1 MLLLAVLAAVALG
14 GWLYFHN
21 TQIELPKGTVLY
33 SDTNRRQLG
42 RPLVS
47 HRHRLTGR
55 PDYLVDTRHGVVP
68 VEVKSAKCPRR
79 GPREGDVAQVL
90 AYCLLVEDVLG
101 TRVPHAII
109 QYSDTQRTIAYGR
122 AERENLLALLAE
134 IRESRYYATLHRSH
148 VNAARCR
155 ACGYRVTCGEDL

>member
-1 MLLLAVLAAVALG
+1 MLLLAVLAVVALA
-14 GWLYFHN
+14 GWLYFRN
-21 TQIELPKGTVLY
+21 TQIGLPQGTILY
-33 SDTNRRQLG
+33 SDTTRCRLG

-47 HRHRLTGR
+47 QRHRLTGR
-55 PDYLVDTRHGVVP
+55 PDYLVGTRHGLVP

-79 GPREGDVAQVL
+79 GPREGDIAQVL

-109 QYSDTQRTIAYGR
+109 QYADTQCTIAYGR

-134 IRESRYYATLHRSH
+134 IRESRYYTTLHRSH

-155 ACGYRVTCGEDL
+155 VCGYRVTCGEDL